1 MLPNGRA
8 VRRNT
13 HIDVPLEI
21 GLPHFVQD
29 DNSSEDGPVFGNFK
43 LSLQSVVCHRGN
55 SVHSG
60 HYVSLVRSPAPS
72 IIPLATD
79 GSASTQGSPNDPE
92 QDSWML
98 FDDLAKERVKFV
110 DIEKA
115 LRAESPY
122 LLFYQ
127 VQPLDGDPGNIE
139 EGDKPPSYTDSESKD
154 SGVAGSSEKEESKR
168 TILEDP
174 EDGGRSSLESGVDD
188 LRGRPSLTRERR
200 PSNFLTDN
208 NTESIK
214 PDQRQDTPGTS
225 PRNGIRSF
233 AASRRNSKI
242 HNADARI
249 RTSSPNGEPLEKRLS
264 ASLTRLAGR
273 FAKDKPE
280 GAVLINPPAA
290 IDTEDVRHVEVAVPV
305 TAPEKPKSADQP
317 KHKHGKLERNKNR
330 QSGHHRLGK
339 GRTKGQKP
347 DRECI
352 VM

>member
-29 DNSSEDGPVFGNFK
+29 DNSSEDGPIFGNFK

-60 HYVSLVRSPAPS
+60 HYVSLVRSPASPT
-72 IIPLATD
+72 IPVATD
-79 GSASTQGSPNDPE
+79 GPPTEPE
-92 QDSWML
+92 KDKWML

-115 LRAESPY
+115 LKAESPY

-139 EGDKPPSYTDSESKD
+139 DRDKPPSYTDSEGKD
-154 SGVAGSSEKEESKR
+154 SGVAGLSEKEDSKGMV
-168 TILEDP
+168 LEDP
-174 EDGGRSSLESGVDD
+174 EDVGRSSVESGVDD
-188 LRGRPSLTRERR
+188 LRGRAILTGERR
-200 PSNFLTDN
+200 PSNVFTNTN
-208 NTESIK
+208 NESTK
-214 PDQRQDTPGTS
+214 PDQHQDPPGTS

-233 AASRRNSKI
+233 AASRRNSKMLS
-242 HNADARI
+242 ADSRAR
-249 RTSSPNGEPLEKRLS
+249 TGSPSGDPLEKRLS

-273 FAKDKPE
+273 FAKDKSD
-280 GAVLINPPAA
+280 GAAPTVPAP
-290 IDTEDVRHVEVAVPV
+290 DTETQNSQHIEVAVPA
-305 TAPEKPKSADQP
+305 TMPDKQKSADQP
-317 KHKHGKLERNKNR
+317 KHKHGRAEKSKNR
-330 QSGHHRLGK
+330 LSSHHHLGK
-339 GRTKGQKP
+339 GRTKSPKP
-347 DRECI
+347 DRECV